1 MDIKPAKPA
10 IGKMDRM
17 RIMMTAGNGASR
29 KLANFS
35 FDSISMSA
43 LVGMDIQKRRKTVPT
58 ILAAS
63 GILPPTVFLFIFRG
77 GNRPCVKSLGMSKI
91 VQRMAFHVK
100 TWSAMRCKRRSY
112 STSSEYGAEIL
123 RPSGS
128 AGGPPAYS
136 KAVDGTG

>member
-10 IGKMDRM
+10 IGKMDSI

-58 ILAAS
+58 ILKAI
-63 GILPPTVFLFIFRG
+63 GILPPTASLVSFFG

-100 TWSAMRCKRRSY
+100 TWSAIAVAHNIGHRSQ
-112 STSSEYGAEIL
+112 E
-123 RPSGS
+123 
-128 AGGPPAYS
+128 
-136 KAVDGTG
+136 TGKPVAQIRGHYRMEA

>member
-10 IGKMDRM
+10 IGKTAIM
-17 RIMMTAGNGASR
+17 RIMMTAGNGAPR
-29 KLANFS
+29 RLASFS
-35 FDSISMSA
+35 FDSISTSA

-58 ILAAS
+58 ILKAS
-63 GILPPTVFLFIFRG
+63 GILPPTASLFIFRG

-100 TWSAMRCKRRSY
+100 TWSVMGCERDSY
-112 STSSEYGAEIL
+112 SVSSEYGAEIL

-128 AGGPPAYS
+128 AGGPPAYP